1 MCVVQTLQ
9 LWREHEPGLAKLV
22 SPNRLMQRYDWLLR
36 NFADAGSHIEKL
48 VTYKLS
54 SRKINTQNDLY

>member
-1 MCVVQTLQ
+1 MRVVQIHQ
-9 LWREHEPGLAKLV
+9 IRSEHEPRLAKVV